1 MSDVTDFVTN
11 LDKECSSNTDIAMKS
26 EKMFYFCQCEDQK
39 LKLIVTVL
47 VQMMRTKDFFIICIV
62 VY

>member
-1 MSDVTDFVTN
+1 MSDVIDFVTN
-11 LDKECSSNTDIAMKS
+11 LDKECSSNIDTAMKS
-26 EKMFYFCQCEDQK
+26 EKLLYFCQSKDQK

-62 VY
+62 VC

>member
-11 LDKECSSNTDIAMKS
+11 LDKECSSNADIAMKS
-26 EKMFYFCQCEDQK
+26 EKMFYFCQSEDQK